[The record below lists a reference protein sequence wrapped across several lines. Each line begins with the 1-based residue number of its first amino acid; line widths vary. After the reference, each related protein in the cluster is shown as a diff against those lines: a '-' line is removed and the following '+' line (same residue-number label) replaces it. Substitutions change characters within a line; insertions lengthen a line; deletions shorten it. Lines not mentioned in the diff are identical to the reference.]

1 MKLIGD
7 LFMKTKKTERKFTKI
22 DSVRHLALKL
32 ADHGNKIMFKYY
44 GTDKEIATISYKEFS
59 ALVVREA
66 AGLNALGLKGKRIA
80 IVGETSP
87 EWVASYI
94 AIISMGGVA
103 IPMDKELDIAQI
115 DGFLTGVEAEAIIF
129 SKGFNQKLEAMV
141 QNHATLKKFIMID
154 PTDCAFENDPKAIS
168 FKKLLALGDTAVSQ
182 GYTLPEP
189 EDMRRMAV
197 MLFTSGTTGTSKC
210 VMLCEQ
216 NVCAAVNAACECVE
230 FFPDDVLVSVLPIHH
245 TYELCCMLA
254 GSNYGM
260 EICINDSLR
269 KVLKNFALFKP
280 TGLIL
285 VPLFVNTMYK
295 KIIETAKK
303 QGKYNNLMRGITLSK
318 TLRKVGIDVRAKL
331 FKDVVAAFG
340 GRLTK
345 IVSGGAP
352 LNPDMVEKFKEFGI
366 SIYEGYGIT
375 ECSPLISVS
384 PYFAPKPSS
393 VGPAVNCCTV
403 RIDYDGT
410 VSDNGYKQGE
420 IVVKGDN
427 VMLGYYNNPEETAAV
442 FTDDGYFRT
451 GDLGYMDEDGYIY
464 ITGRKKF
471 VIVMENGK
479 NVFPEEIEEYLGQI
493 EEIAECV
500 VVGRKAE
507 DSDAITLVAICYP
520 NSVVLGDTS
529 KEEAEAIIRKKISAL
544 NKKLTGYK
552 RIQQVEFVDTEFPK
566 TTSKKII
573 RQGIH

>member
-1 MKLIGD
+1 MKP
-7 LFMKTKKTERKFTKI
+7 KKTERIFTKVDNI
-22 DSVRHLALKL
+22 KHLALKL
-32 ADHGNKIMFKYY
+32 AEHGGKTMFKYY
-44 GTDKEIATISYKEFS
+44 DSDKNIATITYESFS
-59 ALVVREA
+59 RLVVKEA
-66 AGLNALGLKGKRIA
+66 AGLTALGLKGKRIA
-80 IVGETSP
+80 IIGETSP

-94 AIISMGGVA
+94 AVIAMGGVA
-103 IPMDKELDIAQI
+103 IPMDKELEISQI
-115 DGFLTGVEAEAIIF
+115 DGFLTGVGAEAIIF
-129 SKGFNQKLEAMV
+129 SKSFNQKLEPMV
-141 QNHATLKKFIMID
+141 KEHATLKKFIMVD
-154 PTDCAFENDPKAIS
+154 PTDCAFESDEKAIS
-168 FKKLLALGDTAVSQ
+168 FKQLIELGEEQVTE
-182 GYTLPEP
+182 GYELPEP
-189 EDMRRMAV
+189 EDMRRMSV

-216 NVCAAVNAACECVE
+216 NICAAMNSACECVE

-254 GSNYGM
+254 GANYGM

-285 VPLFVNTMYK
+285 VPLFINTMYK

-303 QGKYNNLMRGITLSK
+303 QGKYKNLMRGITLSR
-318 TLRKVGIDVRAKL
+318 TLRKVGIDIREKI

-340 GRLTK
+340 GRLNK

-352 LNPDMVEKFKEFGI
+352 LNPDMVEKFREFGI

-393 VGPAVNCCTV
+393 VGPAVSCCEV
-403 RIDYDGT
+403 KIDYDGT
-410 VSDNGYKQGE
+410 ESDKGYKQGE
-420 IVVKGDN
+420 IIVKGDN
-427 VMLGYYNNPEETAAV
+427 VMLGYYNAPEETAAV
-442 FTDDGYFRT
+442 FTEDGYFRT
-451 GDLGYMDEDGYIY
+451 GDLGYMDEEGYIY

-500 VVGRKAE
+500 VVGRKAA
-507 DSDAITLVAICYP
+507 DSDTITLVAVCYP
-520 NSVVLGDTS
+520 NSTVLGNMPKD
-529 KEEAEAIIRKKISAL
+529 EAEELIRKKITAL

-552 RIQQVEFVDTEFPK
+552 RIQKVEFVDTEFPK

-573 RQGIH
+573 RHGIK